1 MLKKLLT
8 PFFLLFLI
16 CNTTAQNIQNISYQP
31 PYPGPLD
38 SVTVYVD
45 LVFTSGDCALE
56 YESHTISGDTIR
68 INVHHCPGALTVI
81 CDVTDT
87 VQLGTLASGT
97 YYTEVVVLVSDPFSI
112 DPCTNPVPADSG
124 NVLITVLPG
133 TGIATP
139 EVESFYLH
147 YDSKNNELVLKN
159 HLAEG
164 SVVEL
169 YTINGSLIFQSELP
183 TSGRIKTQ
191 TISQGVYFFR
201 VYDDRQEMARGKL
214 LIN

>member
-16 CNTTAQNIQNISYQP
+16 CNTIAQNIQNISYQP

-38 SVTVYVD
+38 SVTVYMD

-87 VQLGTLASGT
+87 IQLGTLATGN
-97 YYTEVVVLVSDPFSI
+97 YFTEVVVSVGDWSSP
-112 DPCTNPVPADSG
+112 DPCTNPVPIDSG
-124 NVLITVLPG
+124 NIQITVLPG
-133 TGIATP
+133 NGIINTP
-139 EVESFYLH
+139 NENVYL
-147 YDSKNNELVLKN
+147 YFDSKNNELVLKN
-159 HLAEG
+159 R
-164 SVVEL
+164 SQQVSIIEL
-169 YTINGSLIFQSELP
+169 YNINGSIIFQSEA
-183 TSGRIKTQ
+183 TNAGRIKAPAV
-191 TISQGVYFFR
+191 SQGVYFFR
-201 VYDDRQEMARGKL
+201 VYDDKQEMARGKL
-214 LIN
+214 LID